1 MGLLGAKCSFAN
13 MPNAIV
19 GDPSEVNQLLID
31 EFKIQED
38 VKMYT
43 QLADCDDFHRF
54 DVSNA
59 MNLSSIL
66 KEFSR
71 DFRKL
76 HERILNILYLSRAFL
91 RNYLKRYA
99 KTQRTIRETN
109 SIKQRRIGGI
119 QKYIYRKFP

>member
-1 MGLLGAKCSFAN
+1 MDLGVKYPFVN
-13 MPNAIV
+13 MSMSSL
-19 GDPSEVNQLLID
+19 GDSREVYKALID